1 MALKG
6 TKTIFHKKWNL
17 SALFFVTPSEL
28 IAEPLVTRSVA
39 TGYTAWVAVA
49 KRLKNVNYR
58 EAVIETIVEQW
69 SCEA

>member
-1 MALKG
+1 MMSTRL
-6 TKTIFHKKWNL
+6 TFV
-17 SALFFVTPSEL
+17 SPSFFIYSFRSNYK
-28 IAEPLVTRSVA
+28 AMVTRSIA
-39 TGYTAWVAVA
+39 KGYAAWVAVV

>member
-1 MALKG
+1 MC
-6 TKTIFHKKWNL
+6 
-17 SALFFVTPSEL
+17 S
-28 IAEPLVTRSVA
+28 IAK
-39 TGYTAWVAVA
+39 GYTAWVAVA

>member
-1 MALKG
+1 MGVALTG
-6 TKTIFHKKWNL
+6 QTLKKRELRL
-17 SALFFVTPSEL
+17 SFLLLLPKQLQSH
-28 IAEPLVTRSVA
+28 RSREVPQ
-39 TGYTAWVAVA
+39 GGTAWVAVA